1 MNKMH
6 EEGIVFQSEQQ
17 MGEFLR
23 LLMDAFNNTRTKENR
38 GNKPWELSER
48 GMIGGM
54 PAMVPEMS
62 QPAPVTAKRWRRFIR
77 MIRVLADLGRN
88 IRSVVE
94 EINTQR

>member
-1 MNKMH
+1 MCRMRKRLDGALRRGPSSYEGKSPAELMNKMH

-48 GMIGGM
+48 GMSGGCRRWCGK
-54 PAMVPEMS
+54 S
-62 QPAPVTAKRWRRFIR
+62 QQHR
-77 MIRVLADLGRN
+77 
-88 IRSVVE
+88 
-94 EINTQR
+94 